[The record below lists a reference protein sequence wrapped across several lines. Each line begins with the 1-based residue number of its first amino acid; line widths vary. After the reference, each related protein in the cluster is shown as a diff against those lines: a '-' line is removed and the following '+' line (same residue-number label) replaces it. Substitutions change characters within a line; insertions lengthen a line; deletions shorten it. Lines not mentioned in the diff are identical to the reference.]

1 MLNFSLIFSIA
12 RRELFRVRSRFRG
25 KARSMLIVVFLAAAS
40 LSYLAWQQGATVQM
54 GVYRVGISPNS
65 PVLADGRFI
74 TTVLD
79 PISGFEQLRLGQQ
92 DLYVEADRVVA
103 REDDRS
109 QYALGAVKQYL
120 AEQELI
126 RLADSYPPEE
136 AFPLRI
142 VVQDGSVAVAVAV
155 ADGITGGV
163 AEAEAA
169 VAIQEGL
176 AENGHLAQFDFVG
189 DDLLIPSLSEPPI
202 PFAQVIIAFLY
213 VMPIAFVSIFFTSSF
228 MNEKLGKRLSVLLST
243 PAQPV
248 EIILGKMLPYLL
260 FSLLSVVIMTVVLR
274 GNVILALLVFI
285 PVILFMFAIYLMVPL
300 FYRTFK
306 DTTFISMLAVTVIT
320 AYLIFPA
327 MFTGVNDFSYLSPLT
342 LAVQMYQ
349 GESFTWQQYLF
360 ATVPML
366 SIFLFALY
374 IGTRVLNEE
383 FLLGFRPIT
392 HKLAQAVFLALNRK
406 RPLLSIFFLALCFVP
421 IVYLIQLVLLAVS
434 LNLPLQVALV
444 AVLLVSI
451 LVEEIAKSVGIVV
464 LYRRQSERPYRRIFT
479 LAFVSAVGFLLA
491 EKLLLYLSLSVV
503 SEAALSSA
511 IFSGGLLLVPLLA
524 HFTFTSLV
532 CLLNAR
538 WHVRY
543 PIAILAAGVLHATYN
558 FLVLGA
564 AL

>member
-1 MLNFSLIFSIA
+1 MLNFTLIFSIA
-12 RRELFRVRSRFRG
+12 RRELFRVRSRFQG
-25 KARSMLIVVFLAAAS
+25 GARSMLVVVFLVAAG

-54 GVYRVGISPNS
+54 GVYRIGISPNS

-74 TTVLD
+74 TTVLE
-79 PISGFEQLRLGQQ
+79 PSAGFEQLRLGQQ
-92 DLYVEADRVVA
+92 DLYVEAERVVA

-126 RLADSYPPEE
+126 RLSESFSPEE

-142 VVQDGSVAVAVAV
+142 AVADGSVAAAVAN
-155 ADGITGGV
+155 GGMS
-163 AEAEAA
+163 EGNEEETA

-176 AENGHLAQFDFVG
+176 AANGDLAQFDLVG
-189 DDLLIPSLSEPPI
+189 NDVYIPSLSEPPL
-202 PFAQVIIAFLY
+202 PFSQVIIAFLY
-213 VMPIAFVSIFFTSSF
+213 VMPIAFISIFFTSSF
-228 MNEKLGKRLSVLLST
+228 MNEKLGKRLSVLLSS
-243 PAQPV
+243 PAQPI
-248 EIILGKMLPYLL
+248 EIILGKMLPYLS
-260 FSLLSVVIMTVVLR
+260 FSFLSVVVMTLILG
-274 GNVILALLVFI
+274 GNILLALLIFV

-349 GESFTWQQYLF
+349 GEAFTWQQYLF
-360 ATVPML
+360 ATVPLL

-383 FLLGFRPIT
+383 FLLGFRPLT
-392 HKLAQAVFLALNRK
+392 HKLAEAVFLALNQK
-406 RPLLSIFFLALCFVP
+406 RPLLSIFFLAICLVP
-421 IVYLIQLVLLAVS
+421 IVYLIQMVLLAVS
-434 LNLPLQVALV
+434 LNLPLKLALV
-444 AVLLVSI
+444 AVLLASI

-464 LYRRQSERPYRRIFT
+464 LYRRRSERPYRRIFS
-479 LAFVSAVGFLLA
+479 LALASAVGFLLA

-503 SEAALSSA
+503 SEAALSGA
-511 IFSGGLLLVPLLA
+511 IFSGGLLVVPLLA
-524 HFTFTSLV
+524 HFSFTSFV

-543 PIAILAAGVLHATYN
+543 PIAILAASVLHAIYN
-558 FLVLGA
+558 LLVLGA
-564 AL
+564 SL